1 MADPAKPAPKKKK
14 LDIQVLRCLGPGCGT
29 MMAYEVNS
37 ANVLHVDLA
46 WTARADGDVRF
57 FPCPKCRGRN
67 VVEEIRDDKGAVRHQ
82 VTRFVAHVVMTAGV
96 DAPAADLKK

>member
-1 MADPAKPAPKKKK
+1 MDAPAKPAAKKQKI
-14 LDIQVLRCLGPGCGT
+14 DIQVLRCLGPSCGT

-46 WTARADGDVRF
+46 WTARVDGDTRF

-67 VVEEIRDDKGAVRHQ
+67 VVQEIRDDKGKARHQ
-82 VTRFVAHVVMTAGV
+82 VTRFE
-96 DAPAADLKK
+96 PAAV